1 MRVFPYLFCKKSEKK
16 RKKSSKKKWP
26 FLAFFKKF
34 PYINLDFG
42 PFLGGLKKAQLT
54 FYSKRRYTYLCPGS
68 VGYTFVFD
76 LVSYGVLK
84 FHLLMRSTFNFLSG
98 VDWFLAITHRPSAL
112 RVSYIV
118 YVEDK
123 LQNFTYRPLFK
134 YGILHTARSVQNTV
148 PKMRSI
154 FFRGGAV

>member
-84 FHLLMRSTFNFLSG
+84 FHLLMRSTFNFLVWGRLIFGDHTST
-98 VDWFLAITHRPSAL
+98 ISTPS
-112 RVSYIV
+112 
-118 YVEDK
+118 
-123 LQNFTYRPLFK
+123 
-134 YGILHTARSVQNTV
+134 ILYSVCRGQT
-148 PKMRSI
+148 PKFHI
-154 FFRGGAV
+154 PTTF